1 MSRAARVLFVT
12 PRFGDGGG
20 ERIWLN
26 LLQNLDRS
34 RFKPSLAFFEH
45 VQSHFLDEIPSDI
58 PVHDLAKRRR
68 FVLDWLRLGIA
79 LAKVIRRESPD
90 VVVSLLHTWGIVLHL
105 ARVISRRRFAIVI
118 NEHIHV
124 SGSLRSLREK
134 KPLASL
140 PSRWA
145 HRYCYRHADLI
156 IPVAHDVARDL
167 ALNHGAKPD
176 RIRVIYNGIDLDG
189 IRRMAS
195 ETVDHPWFDDGQPA
209 RPPIIIGIGRLSDQ
223 KGFTFLIRA
232 FRDLVRRRPAK
243 LVIIGEGDKRQDLE
257 ALIRSLDLDRDVALL
272 GRQANPYKYL
282 ARASVFVLSS
292 VGEALPTVLLEAM
305 ALGVPIVSTRCPCGP
320 EELLENGKYGVLV
333 PVADETA
340 LAEGILKVLEGSA
353 LRRGFAE
360 TGQARAETFRLRPM
374 VEAYE
379 RCMEALACR

>member
-1 MSRAARVLFVT
+1 
-12 PRFGDGGG
+12 
-20 ERIWLN
+20 
-26 LLQNLDRS
+26 
-34 RFKPSLAFFEH
+34 
-45 VQSHFLDEIPSDI
+45 
-58 PVHDLAKRRR
+58 
-68 FVLDWLRLGIA
+68 
-79 LAKVIRRESPD
+79 
-90 VVVSLLHTWGIVLHL
+90 
-105 ARVISRRRFAIVI
+105 
-118 NEHIHV
+118 
-124 SGSLRSLREK
+124 
-134 KPLASL
+134 
-140 PSRWA
+140 
-145 HRYCYRHADLI
+145 
-156 IPVAHDVARDL
+156 
-167 ALNHGAKPD
+167 
-176 RIRVIYNGIDLDG
+176 
-189 IRRMAS
+189 
-195 ETVDHPWFDDGQPA
+195 VDHPWFDDGQPA
-209 RPPIIIGIGRLSDQ
+209 SPTIIIGIGRLSDQ

-257 ALIRSLDLDRDVALL
+257 ALIRSLGLDRDVALL

-292 VGEALPTVLLEAM
+292 MGEALPTVLLEAM